1 MSYQM
6 VNFLSMFNNEHVE
19 INDDMRAEGLTEASE
34 TGSEQ
39 LLKEMK
45 KVKDGKK
52 DQPDLPY
59 FSLFFFPSL
68 CFALQDGLQRP

>member
-1 MSYQM
+1 
-6 VNFLSMFNNEHVE
+6 MFDNEHVE
-19 INDDMRAEGLTEASE
+19 IGGNIRAEGLTEASE

-39 LLKEMK
+39 LLKERK

-59 FSLFFFPSL
+59 LFCCFFV
-68 CFALQDGLQRP
+68 CFALQVGLQRP